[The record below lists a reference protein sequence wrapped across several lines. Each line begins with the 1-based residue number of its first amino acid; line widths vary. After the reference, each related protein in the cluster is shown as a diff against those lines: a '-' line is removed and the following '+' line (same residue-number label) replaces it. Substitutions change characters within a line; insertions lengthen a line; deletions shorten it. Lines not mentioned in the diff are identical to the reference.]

1 MLAAFLSLVSYTG
14 SNYVAGTQTG
24 DIFAGKVA
32 NSLSLGVFGIVYI
45 VLMIRSKDQRFLR
58 AFKSVTNIF
67 GNSHQSF
74 TDEDV
79 TEIRKALVVSLLC
92 GFMNAIGMTSLYIA
106 LNDASS
112 HNFNISI

>member
-45 VLMIRSKDQRFLR
+45 VLMIRSKDHRFLK